1 MSSIT
6 ELPKVPLE
14 IHLKELEEYILAF
27 HDKFKEVIVF
37 KWDINKLH
45 NHYTTLKSHIV
56 KLAELETAYR
66 YDEIVYPNLLQLKEI
81 LHSTCTTAKWL
92 YSMNIPSAKTYFLSY
107 EEAKKKRIAIRPI
120 AKIIKENILSE
131 STIDYINNIVWVYLP
146 KVLKDLSN
154 ISFAF
159 ESNYNNISM
168 IIQQVN
174 KFDLIYRCNIS
185 SLKDKLHNSRFDDF
199 YSRKNQLLSTLRDVL
214 NALEEIYPLLFNLLS
229 KSKYS
234 INENCM
240 LEIAGLLDC
249 LYTFT
254 CKDIKTA
261 LQITREIKGD
271 YYGK

>member
-1 MSSIT
+1 
-6 ELPKVPLE
+6 
-14 IHLKELEEYILAF
+14 
-27 HDKFKEVIVF
+27 
-37 KWDINKLH
+37 
-45 NHYTTLKSHIV
+45 
-56 KLAELETAYR
+56 
-66 YDEIVYPNLLQLKEI
+66 
-81 LHSTCTTAKWL
+81 
-92 YSMNIPSAKTYFLSY
+92 MNIPSAKTYFLSY

-120 AKIIKENILSE
+120 AKIIKENILNE

-234 INENCM
+234 INENCV